1 MTSSAL
7 KEEIEENYST
17 FETQWP
23 SEQKDAVAAIASQRK
38 KFVGSYVRISSIQ
51 AWRTSVVQDAV
62 DDDSLAFFFE
72 AQNDLLV
79 SHCLARAGSF
89 RQALK
94 ALRSA
99 IENVYFTLY
108 YKDHPIELR
117 KWQLGQHKAGFQEL
131 HAYLAGHPDIQPHG
145 TQDTGLD
152 TLHEEYSTL
161 SKAVHG
167 SAKSF
172 RMTTNLIDIQLWS
185 KDLASVGKWETRER
199 TVVVALNLLLVHM
212 FHGLLTGSQRS
223 GLREVMG
230 LVLGADRAVKIKTA
244 LGVNIRKA

>member
-1 MTSSAL
+1 MTTSAL
-7 KEEIEENYST
+7 NEEIEANYAT
-17 FETQWP
+17 FETQWL
-23 SEQKDAVAAIASQRK
+23 SEQQAAIAVIASQRK
-38 KFVGSYVRISSIQ
+38 KFVESYVRISSIQ
-51 AWRTSVVQDAV
+51 AWRTSVVQEVV
-62 DDDSLAFFFE
+62 DDDCLAFFFE

-108 YKDHPIELR
+108 YKDHPVELR

-131 HAYLAGHPDIQPHG
+131 HTYLVGHPDMQPHD

-167 SAKSF
+167 SAKHF

-185 KDLASVGKWETRER
+185 TELASVGKWETRER
-199 TVVVALNLLLVHM
+199 TVVTALNLVLVHM
-212 FHGLLTGSQRS
+212 FKDMLTGSQRS

-230 LVLGADRAVKIKTA
+230 LVLRSNRTAKIKA
-244 LGVNIRKA
+244 SLKVNIRKP